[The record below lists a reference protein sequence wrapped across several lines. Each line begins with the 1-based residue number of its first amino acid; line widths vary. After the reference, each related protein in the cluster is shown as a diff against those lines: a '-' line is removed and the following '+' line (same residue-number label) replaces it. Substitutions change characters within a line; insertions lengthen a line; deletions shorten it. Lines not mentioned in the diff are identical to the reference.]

1 MMKKAL
7 IFLILA
13 VVLGSCSGS
22 GERRRNQAKN
32 EILAVEKEFQQM
44 VRDKG
49 VNEAFLWFADEDAT
63 LIRGGKL
70 IAGKNK
76 IREYFDHTSGVK
88 LELFWKPDL
97 VDASSS
103 GDLGYTYGK
112 YTYVITDSTGT
123 RKEGKGI
130 FHTIW
135 KRQPDGTWK
144 YVWD

>member
-1 MMKKAL
+1 MVGVPLLKFIRITDYERRKTKDELNSELRITNRMKEAV

-13 VVLGSCSGS
+13 VVLGSCTGN

-49 VNEAFLWFADEDAT
+49 VKEAFLWFADEDAT

-70 IAGKNK
+70 ITGKNK
-76 IREYFDHTSGVK
+76 IREYFDHSSGAK
-88 LELFWKPDL
+88 LELFWKPDF
-97 VDASSS
+97 VDVSSS

-112 YTYVITDSTGT
+112 YT
-123 RKEGKGI
+123 
-130 FHTIW
+130 
-135 KRQPDGTWK
+135 
-144 YVWD
+144 